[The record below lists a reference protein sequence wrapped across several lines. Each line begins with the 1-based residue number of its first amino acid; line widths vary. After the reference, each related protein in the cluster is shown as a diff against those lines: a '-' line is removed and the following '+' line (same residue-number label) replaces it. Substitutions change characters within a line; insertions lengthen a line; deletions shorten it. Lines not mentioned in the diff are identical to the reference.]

1 MRWQRNITIRQGWS
15 LLLPE
20 RLPHRRPHKNPR
32 RPQPANCGLSALT
45 VLSPLVRRVLP
56 AAENDGRDF
65 VARFGLAMAF
75 AGLVAFAAAG
85 PVAAAESPKFE
96 IDATWPKPLPK
107 NWILGQIGGI
117 FVDPKDNTIWI
128 TQRPRTVND
137 RDKRAQ
143 RGDKSICCFTAPS
156 VIQFDQQGNVL
167 QAWGGPETAKGFD
180 WPQNEHGIF
189 VDYKN
194 NVWFGGNGEN
204 DGMIVKFTHDG
215 KFLMMIGKSAKQT
228 NSLDQTRVGRA
239 ADMIVDPATNE
250 LYVSDGYFNHRV
262 VVFDSE
268 TGAFKRT
275 WGAYGKPPTDE
286 KITYDPKVLPQ
297 QFANPVHGIRMTND
311 GKIVVSDRANN
322 RIQVFEKDGK
332 FIREYPV
339 LRDSTAP
346 GVTGSTV
353 FWPDKAQTWWFTSD
367 DPNGQIHILRASD
380 GQVVGSFGRVGR
392 GPGEFENL
400 HNIAIDKQGNIYT
413 AEVQGQRVQ
422 RFRNV
427 SGGL

>member
-1 MRWQRNITIRQGWS
+1 M
-15 LLLPE
+15 
-20 RLPHRRPHKNPR
+20 
-32 RPQPANCGLSALT
+32 
-45 VLSPLVRRVLP
+45 
-56 AAENDGRDF
+56 
-65 VARFGLAMAF
+65 ARFGLALAF
-75 AGLVAFAAAG
+75 AGLAAFAVIG

-96 IDATWPKPLPK
+96 IDASWPKPMPK

-117 FVDPKDNTIWI
+117 FVDPKDDTIWI

-156 VIQFDQQGNVL
+156 VIQFDRQGNVL

-215 KFLMMIGKSAKQT
+215 KFLMMIGKSAPQT
-228 NSLDQTRVGRA
+228 NSKDETRVGRA

-262 VVFDSE
+262 VVFDAD
-268 TGAFKRT
+268 TDKFKRT

-286 KITYDPKVLPQ
+286 KITYDAKVLPQ
-297 QFANPVHGIRMTND
+297 QFNNPVHGIRMTND
-311 GKIVVSDRANN
+311 GKVVVSDRGNN

-353 FWPDKAQTWWFTSD
+353 FWPDKDQSYWFTSD
-367 DPNGQIHILRASD
+367 DPNGQIHILRKSD
-380 GQVVGSFGRVGR
+380 GVVVGDFGRVGR

-400 HNIAIDKQGNIYT
+400 HNIAIDKDGNIYT

-422 RFRNV
+422 RFNYK
-427 SGGL
+427 GGLTPIAK